1 MLRTGRYFLML
12 AAAGL
17 SLVACRRSEVSSSEI
32 PDGSFEV
39 SVEGMPQEME
49 DWDCI
54 VYSFKGEEMV
64 CA

>member
-17 SLVACRRSEVSSSEI
+17 SLVACRRSEVPSSEI

-39 SVEGMPQEME
+39 SVEGMPQEMA

-54 VYSFKGEEMV
+54 V
-64 CA
+64 

>member
-17 SLVACRRSEVSSSEI
+17 SLAACRRSEGPSSEI

-39 SVEGMPQEME
+39 
-49 DWDCI
+49 
-54 VYSFKGEEMV
+54 
-64 CA
+64 